1 MNFFWN
7 PASFIGLPMCLPS
20 GTQQYVSMNFIIRV
34 LRFVMSMHWR
44 SNQIVT
50 ILNLGARLVL
60 CFCAFARLTR
70 PALCR
75 LGVNMKHT
83 TQSNRTTR
91 KRFQKAVLRIHNRR
105 SASIYNH
112 VAFGVYL
119 HLQPLNISLAPG
131 QVRGLFQVGVVPT
144 VGCSRAHNRTPE
156 WQVAVTQM
164 DMLRR
169 AGIQR
174 GKLLYLRGYRI
185 RSITFCHVNE
195 HRLVY

>member
-1 MNFFWN
+1 MLRYARRVPCLLSYTSRMNCFWKAAN
-7 PASFIGLPMCLPS
+7 FIGLPICFPS

-34 LRFVMSMHWR
+34 LRFVMSVDR
-44 SNQIVT
+44 RRNQIV
-50 ILNLGARLVL
+50 IVLDLSARLVL
-60 CFCAFARLTR
+60 GFGSFARLTR
-70 PALCR
+70 PALR
-75 LGVNMKHT
+75 GFGMHMKHT

-144 VGCSRAHNRTPE
+144 VRSEEHTSELQSRGHLVCR
-156 WQVAVTQM
+156 
-164 DMLRR
+164 
-169 AGIQR
+169 
-174 GKLLYLRGYRI
+174 LLL
-185 RSITFCHVNE
+185 
-195 HRLVY
+195 